1 MEQKDNLALERDIA
15 KRLHAIGTPADLRGY
30 HYLIE
35 TIKIAIADKDA
46 VFEMT
51 KNIYEPVAKQFN
63 VTAKQVSKA
72 ITLAILTAW
81 DRGDLDTLQG
91 YFGYT
96 VSNTMGY
103 PTNSEF
109 IAIVAERIRLE
120 FED

>member
-1 MEQKDNLALERDIA
+1 MIE
-15 KRLHAIGTPADLRGY
+15 AIKLS
-30 HYLIE
+30 
-35 TIKIAIADKDA
+35 IADKEA

-51 KNIYEPVAKQFN
+51 KNIYEPVAKQHN

-72 ITLAILTAW
+72 ITRAILTAW
-81 DRGDLDTLQG
+81 DRGDLDTLQC

-96 VSNTMGY
+96 VSNVMGY
-103 PTNSEF
+103 PSNSEF

>member
-35 TIKIAIADKDA
+35 TIKIAIADKEA

-72 ITLAILTAW
+72 ITRAILTAW
-81 DRGDLDTLQG
+81 IGATWIRCRVTLAIPFPTRWDT
-91 YFGYT
+91 Y
-96 VSNTMGY
+96 
-103 PTNSEF
+103 
-109 IAIVAERIRLE
+109 
-120 FED
+120 

>member
-1 MEQKDNLALERDIA
+1 MKQNENLALEREIA
-15 KRLHAIGTPADLRGY
+15 KRLHDIGTPADLRGY

-35 TIKIAIADKDA
+35 AIKIALADKEA

-51 KNIYEPVAKQFN
+51 KNIYEPVAKLFN

-72 ITLAILTAW
+72 INHAIIVAW
-81 DRGDLDTLQG
+81 DRGDLDTLQN

-96 VSNTMGY
+96 VSNVRGC
-103 PTNSEF
+103 PTNSEC
-109 IAIVAERIRLE
+109 IAIVAERIRLQ

>member
-1 MEQKDNLALERDIA
+1 MKQNENLVLERDIA
-15 KRLHAIGTPADLRGY
+15 KRLHDIGTPADLRGY

-35 TIKIAIADKDA
+35 AIKIAIADKEA

-51 KNIYEPVAKQFN
+51 KNIYEPVAKLFN

-72 ITLAILTAW
+72 INHAIIVAW
-81 DRGDLDTLQG
+81 DRGDLDTLQN

-96 VSNTMGY
+96 VSNVRGC
-103 PTNSEF
+103 PTNSEC
-109 IAIVAERIRLE
+109 IAIVAERIRLQ